1 MTHNAGR
8 PMPFTGAA
16 TRRETGFVAEWHCGT
31 KSAPRTWI
39 GSRGNVDKERSMTEA
54 DTGDIRSMP

>member
-1 MTHNAGR
+1 
-8 PMPFTGAA
+8 MPFTGAA